1 MKIPSE
7 KTIIESANSLNLYDF
22 FETVALTIPSKC
34 YLVCNVLELNENEDG
49 TDKVNYFT
57 FEHYDNE
64 GKRLESWHTFDTNY
78 RNMGEYYSFLFEPI
92 GSPSMLVYF
101 EKQDSILNADE
112 EEEIEL
118 DCFCSILMGGYG
130 DY

>member
-7 KTIIESANSLNLYDF
+7 KTIIESANSQSLFKTFKNIS
-22 FETVALTIPSKC
+22 VTITSKC

-57 FEHYDNE
+57 FEHYDDE

-78 RNMGEYYSFLFEPI
+78 RNMGEYYSFLFEPEF
-92 GSPSMLVYF
+92 GCALLVFF

-118 DCFCSILMGGYG
+118 DCFCSILT
-130 DY
+130 